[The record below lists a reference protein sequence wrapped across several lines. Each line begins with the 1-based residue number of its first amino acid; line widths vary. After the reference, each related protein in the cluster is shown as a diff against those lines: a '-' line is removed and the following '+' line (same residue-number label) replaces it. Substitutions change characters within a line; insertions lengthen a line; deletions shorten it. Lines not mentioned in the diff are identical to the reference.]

1 MIHVVLLAAGKSERF
16 GKPKLLEKIGDT
28 TVLEMSLK
36 TLQKC
41 DVVDD
46 IVLVTSGLVMDYAL
60 KVSKQYSKISKV
72 LKGGKTRRESSRIG
86 IRDLPDNDAVLIHDA
101 ARPFATCE
109 LFRRVVERMN
119 ECRAV
124 IPVVNLR
131 DTVAVIEKNE
141 ILEIPSRE
149 KLRAVQTPQGFSVNL
164 IRSAHEKNNS
174 EVTDD
179 SKLVLDI
186 GERVCF
192 VEGEITNLKITFPI
206 DLLFAK
212 VIFFE
217 NPEKFD
223 R

>member
-16 GKPKLLEKIGDT
+16 GKPKLLEKIGDI

-41 DVVDD
+41 DVVDA

-60 KVSKQYSKISKV
+60 KVSKRYSKISKV
-72 LKGGKTRRESSRIG
+72 LKGGKTRRESSKIG
-86 IRDLPDNDAVLIHDA
+86 IRDLPDDDTVLIHDA

-109 LFRRVVERMN
+109 LFKRVVEKTN

-131 DTVAVIEKNE
+131 DTVAVVEKNE

-164 IRSAHEKNNS
+164 IKGAHEKCTS

-179 SKLVLDI
+179 SKLVLNI

-206 DLLFAK
+206 DLLFAR

-217 NPEKFD
+217 NPEKFN

>member
-16 GKPKLLEKIGDT
+16 GKPKLLEKIGDI

-41 DVVDD
+41 DVVDA

-60 KVSKQYSKISKV
+60 KVSKRYSKISKV
-72 LKGGKTRRESSRIG
+72 LKGGKTRRESSKIG
-86 IRDLPDNDAVLIHDA
+86 IRDLPDDDTVLIHDA

-109 LFRRVVERMN
+109 LFKRVAEKTN

-131 DTVAVIEKNE
+131 DTVAVVEKNE

-164 IRSAHEKNNS
+164 IKGAHEKCTS

-179 SKLVLDI
+179 SKLVLNI

-206 DLLFAK
+206 DLLFAR

-217 NPEKFD
+217 NPEKFN

>member
-179 SKLVLDI
+179 SKLVLNI

>member
-179 SKLVLDI
+179 SKLVLNI

-217 NPEKFD
+217 NPKKFD

>member
-179 SKLVLDI
+179 SKLVLNI

-217 NPEKFD
+217 NSEKFD